1 MLKRFQVLLSDW
13 QDEYVNLVCMRYDLS
28 ASSVIR
34 LHLGLAILYSVQLI
48 HPEYKPD
55 IQPEVFKKL
64 SEQASDESFSDE
76 EVHHWMSKLLLEGR
90 KAAEYRMLK
99 EKEGKMKIE

>member
-48 HPEYKPD
+48 HPEYK
-55 IQPEVFKKL
+55 
-64 SEQASDESFSDE
+64 QASDESFSDE